1 MFYHRI
7 INASRS
13 HIDNTLL
20 STEIKNRRIINNDK
34 VLNKEKVEGLIQ
46 ILGDK

>member
-1 MFYHRI
+1 MFYQRI

-20 STEIKNRRIINNDK
+20 STEIKKRIINNDK

-46 ILGDK
+46 ILGNK